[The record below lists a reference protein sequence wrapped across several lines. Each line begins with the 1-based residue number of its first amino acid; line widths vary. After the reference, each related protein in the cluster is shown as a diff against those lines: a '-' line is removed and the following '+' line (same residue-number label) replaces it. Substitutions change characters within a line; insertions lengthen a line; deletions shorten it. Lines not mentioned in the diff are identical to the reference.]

1 MIIKNLRESRERLDL
16 KQIDVAK
23 IFPVANSTVSGW
35 ETGKDTIPLKNLIK
49 YANYYNYS
57 LDYLF
62 GLSNKKEIANTF
74 EIDLNKISKKLKHLR
89 EINNMTQK
97 EVAKHL
103 NTSQSGYAHY
113 ENARN
118 LITTTFLYS
127 LTKIYKPFSI
137 DDIFK
142 N

>member
-97 EVAKHL
+97 EVAKNL